1 MVKIHLIVSVG
12 SAVVRR
18 LLVGILRDCSLRPL
32 RRWRQILGRRRR
44 LGGRRLL
51 VTGRLVVHQVH
62 EVGGRPTLRI
72 LEDVAKEDYN

>member
-1 MVKIHLIVSVG
+1 MLVNIHLIVSVG
-12 SAVVRR
+12 SAVVMR
-18 LLVGILRDCSLRPL
+18 LLVGILRNCSLRPL
-32 RRWRQILGRRRR
+32 RRKILGRRRR

-62 EVGGRPTLRI
+62 EVGGRSALRI

>member
-12 SAVVRR
+12 SAIILR
-18 LLVGILRDCSLRPL
+18 LLVGILRDGSLWPL
-32 RRWRQILGRRRR
+32 RRQILGGRRR

-62 EVGGRPTLRI
+62 EVGGRSALRI
-72 LEDVAKEDYN
+72 LEDVAKEDSN

>member
-1 MVKIHLIVSVG
+1 MLVKIHLIVSVG

-32 RRWRQILGRRRR
+32 RRQILCRRRR

-51 VTGRLVVHQVH
+51 VTGRLVAHQVH

-72 LEDVAKEDYN
+72 LEDVTKEDYN

>member
-1 MVKIHLIVSVG
+1 MLVKTHLIVSVG
-12 SAVVRR
+12 SAVILR

-32 RRWRQILGRRRR
+32 RRQILGGRRR

-72 LEDVAKEDYN
+72 LEDVAKEDNN

>member
-1 MVKIHLIVSVG
+1 MLISIHLIVSVG
-12 SAVVRR
+12 SAVVLR

-32 RRWRQILGRRRR
+32 RRQILGGRRR

-62 EVGGRPTLRI
+62 EVGGWPALSI

>member
-12 SAVVRR
+12 SAVVLR
-18 LLVGILRDCSLRPL
+18 LLVGILRDGSLRP
-32 RRWRQILGRRRR
+32 RRGQVLGRRRR

-51 VTGRLVVHQVH
+51 VTGRLGGHQVH
-62 EVGGRPTLRI
+62 EVRGRPALRI

>member
-1 MVKIHLIVSVG
+1 MVNIHLIVRVG
-12 SAVVRR
+12 SAVVMR

-32 RRWRQILGRRRR
+32 RRQILGGRRR

-51 VTGRLVVHQVH
+51 VAGRLVAHQVH

-72 LEDVAKEDYN
+72 LKDVAKEDYN